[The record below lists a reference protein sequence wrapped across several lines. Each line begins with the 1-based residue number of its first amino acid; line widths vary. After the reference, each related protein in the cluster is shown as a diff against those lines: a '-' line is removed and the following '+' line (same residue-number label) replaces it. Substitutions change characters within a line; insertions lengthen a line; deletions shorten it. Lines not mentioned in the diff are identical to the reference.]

1 MSPEPQR
8 YLSEGHPAARYRDGS
23 SEKGG
28 GKGRE
33 DGEGGGGGGKMG
45 GGRGGREDGKGGG
58 GEEGGGGGGGEG
70 REEGREG
77 RWEEGRGYLDK
88 QTSIIHVLGA
98 LQVVLIHTYVHI
110 SKYVLLILACTNAL
124 FMYSLYMYCSL
135 PCQYMQ
141 CTHCITA

>member
-45 GGRGGREDGKGGG
+45 GGKMGRE
-58 GEEGGGGGGGEG
+58 GGGEG
-70 REEGREG
+70 GKGGEEGREG

-88 QTSIIHVLGA
+88 QTSTIHVLYLCRCSA
-98 LQVVLIHTYVHI
+98 SSPYTYT
-110 SKYVLLILACTNAL
+110 CT
-124 FMYSLYMYCSL
+124 Y
-135 PCQYMQ
+135 
-141 CTHCITA
+141 